1 VSLRSLHGKPGLASD
16 ASKIRTTETVG
27 DGHDQRAERHVE
39 RSDAIMKGNVS
50 GFYHDPAVFL
60 DEHPIDHAA
69 KGETFAVHF
78 DRFDKEVHRR

>member
-1 VSLRSLHGKPGLASD
+1 
-16 ASKIRTTETVG
+16 
-27 DGHDQRAERHVE
+27 
-39 RSDAIMKGNVS
+39 MKGNVS